1 MTSKQNIKYVDM
13 AQKFNLQTDVP
24 LSRYTSFRVGGPAD
38 LLTLP
43 ETLEDLRAIA
53 AYASANDI
61 PVTIIGGGTN
71 ILVRDKGIRGLVI
84 LTTSLKSGMNI
95 RPMNKEYCLLQALAG
110 EKLPK
115 VLNFAM
121 SNSLSGLEFA
131 AGIPGTF
138 GGAIAM
144 NAGGAS
150 ENMGDLVRY
159 LIVLNRKN
167 LRLHIFERE
176 DLNFSYRNLELPGII
191 IAATLA
197 LKPGKRKNI
206 EKNFQQ
212 ALSQKKVSQPV
223 SAASAGCFFKNPA
236 QGMSAG
242 EMIDRAGLKGM
253 KMGGAMVSPVH
264 ANYIVNTGNATCE
277 DILNLKEH
285 IEKIVFSK
293 FHVQLETEVRI
304 EGEET

>member
-24 LSRYTSFRVGGPAD
+24 LSHHTSFRVGGPAD
-38 LLTLP
+38 LLALP